1 MDKMT
6 RRSLLRGL
14 IGAFFARACICERFR
29 LRSAT
34 IKYKISVKTNQID
47 DHMVNI
53 IIIYYTKFERG
64 LKYLKN

>member
-6 RRSLLRGL
+6 RRSLLRAL

-29 LRSAT
+29 LRSAA

-47 DHMVNI
+47 HMVNI
-53 IIIYYTKFERG
+53 IIIYYNKFERE
-64 LKYLKN
+64 LKYLKH